1 MGIRRDWYQSDER
14 IILALLTKGAQN
26 VKVDFQV
33 KQISVSGTGKGRFSV
48 YFQLRK
54 KEFSTFSHPH
64 FKLNNMKQK
73 IEFDPSPSFYPVW
86 YSRPFFK
93 NRKIGNRAEKFLCL

>member
-33 KQISVSGTGKGRFSV
+33 KHISVSGTGKGRFSV
-48 YFQLRK
+48 YLQLREK
-54 KEFSTFSHPH
+54 RIVNFFTSPHKIKQYETEDRIRSLGEFLAILVF
-64 FKLNNMKQK
+64 
-73 IEFDPSPSFYPVW
+73 
-86 YSRPFFK
+86 
-93 NRKIGNRAEKFLCL
+93 